1 MLTVGVDIHK
11 KTLTICVLDESDK
24 PVITKRI
31 ENTVEKVVEFFSPY
45 RGDARVA
52 IEPTL
57 LRGSP
62 RRSQTAGEGPSQGV
76 TCPDLHV
83 LEEPTA
89 GSVDEKLDNL
99 SLNRRVWQRGPRLC
113 QHA

>member
-45 RGDARVA
+45 RGDAR
-52 IEPTL
+52 
-57 LRGSP
+57 
-62 RRSQTAGEGPSQGV
+62 
-76 TCPDLHV
+76 
-83 LEEPTA
+83 
-89 GSVDEKLDNL
+89 EKFPPPHTTDVG
-99 SLNRRVWQRGPRLC
+99 RIRQI
-113 QHA
+113 